1 VLTRDLAAMTMHYL
15 TRVLGV
21 SLAGGESGGVPK
33 VGPLIERLDREEQG
47 MLAQSVEEALAALD
61 QPAEGAKADAPKQGA
76 NSR

>member
-1 VLTRDLAAMTMHYL
+1 
-15 TRVLGV
+15 
-21 SLAGGESGGVPK
+21 
-33 VGPLIERLDREEQG
+33 